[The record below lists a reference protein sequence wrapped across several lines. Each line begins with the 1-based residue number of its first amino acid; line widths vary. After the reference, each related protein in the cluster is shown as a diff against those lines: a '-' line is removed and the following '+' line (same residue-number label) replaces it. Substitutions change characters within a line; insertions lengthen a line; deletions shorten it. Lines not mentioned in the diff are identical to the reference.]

1 MTLQQGTRLGHYE
14 IRSLVGAGGLGEIY
28 LANDLSLHRPVGIK
42 LLPADLAADEDRLE
56 RFKREAYAASSLN
69 HPNILTIFEIGR
81 EGESY
86 FLVTEFVDGESL
98 AQHLQRDSLALT
110 EALEVAIQVASAL
123 AAAHAAG
130 ILHRD
135 IKPDNIVLRRDR
147 LIKVVDFGVATL
159 SERHEIN
166 SETQP
171 LAESLYDTGSDAI
184 GTAPYMSPEQVRGL
198 SVDARTDIWS
208 LGVVL
213 YQMVTGHLP
222 FAGKAPEVF
231 AEILKTDPPVL
242 ARYLPRAPN
251 ELERIVIKCLRKG
264 PEERYQM
271 VKELGLDLKSL
282 KQQLEFEELRRG
294 DRTTRES
301 GVKREDTAQP
311 KNYSTQVMVTPTG
324 IGASDI
330 RRTSSTTPVVT
341 RPPAHNRRL
350 VLALCVLAAIA
361 GMGGLLYSFRS
372 QLQSPPGPA
381 GAAPEIVPFTSSPG
395 NETAPSFA
403 PDGNRIAFAWNGG
416 QGDNTDIYVKQVGT
430 DDLQRL
436 TTDPAADIQPRW
448 SRDGLHIAFLR
459 QTAEGYGLYLIPS
472 IGGTERQLTRL
483 SLVPPIRFDVVQ
495 VDWSPDG
502 TWLAVSDR
510 GSPEEPFSIFAVARD
525 SGEKRR
531 LTSTQA
537 GVNGD
542 FSPAVSPDGKTV
554 AYRHFEGGGLSEI
567 YLVPVAGGEARRL
580 TFGDAVKSSPAWT
593 PDGRDIL
600 FLAESGSDMGLWR
613 VPAAGGTPD
622 RVEAVGTAVTSFAL
636 SRQGNRLA
644 WTQTINDSNIWQVDL
659 SGTIAQRESARMLI
673 SSTKI
678 DVASQFSPD
687 GKRIVFASTRSGR
700 TAIWMSDGDGQ
711 RPAQVASF
719 GRGSAGSPRWSPDG
733 RWIVFDARVDGNADI
748 YRTSPEGGKL
758 LRLTTESSEDIVPS
772 VSRDGQWIYFCSN
785 RSGTPQ
791 IWKMPADGGSAVQ
804 VTKGGGFDNV
814 ESPDGRYLYYAKGRG
829 QPGIW
834 RLPVAGGDET
844 PVLDKHRA
852 GLWRQWAVVEQGI
865 FFITAERPE
874 HPVIEFFRFADRSVT
889 PVMTLDKRLPDT
901 ISGLAVS
908 PDGRRLIWAQLDHV
922 SSDISLIENF
932 H

>member
-1 MTLQQGTRLGHYE
+1 ME
-14 IRSLVGAGGLGEIY
+14 
-28 LANDLSLHRPVGIK
+28 
-42 LLPADLAADEDRLE
+42 
-56 RFKREAYAASSLN
+56 
-69 HPNILTIFEIGR
+69 
-81 EGESY
+81 
-86 FLVTEFVDGESL
+86 
-98 AQHLQRDSLALT
+98 
-110 EALEVAIQVASAL
+110 
-123 AAAHAAG
+123 
-130 ILHRD
+130 
-135 IKPDNIVLRRDR
+135 
-147 LIKVVDFGVATL
+147 
-159 SERHEIN
+159 
-166 SETQP
+166 
-171 LAESLYDTGSDAI
+171 
-184 GTAPYMSPEQVRGL
+184 
-198 SVDARTDIWS
+198 
-208 LGVVL
+208 
-213 YQMVTGHLP
+213 
-222 FAGKAPEVF
+222 GKA
-231 AEILKTDPPVL
+231 I
-242 ARYLPRAPN
+242 
-251 ELERIVIKCLRKG
+251 
-264 PEERYQM
+264 
-271 VKELGLDLKSL
+271 
-282 KQQLEFEELRRG
+282 
-294 DRTTRES
+294 
-301 GVKREDTAQP
+301 
-311 KNYSTQVMVTPTG
+311 TQT
-324 IGASDI
+324 S
-330 RRTSSTTPVVT
+330 TSS
-341 RPPAHNRRL
+341 RL
-350 VLALCVLAAIA
+350 VPKI
-361 GMGGLLYSFRS
+361 
-372 QLQSPPGPA
+372 
-381 GAAPEIVPFTSSPG
+381 
-395 NETAPSFA
+395 
-403 PDGNRIAFAWNGG
+403 
-416 QGDNTDIYVKQVGT
+416 
-430 DDLQRL
+430 LQRL

-448 SRDGLHIAFLR
+448 SRDGLFIAFLR

-531 LTSTQA
+531 LTSTQT

-567 YLVPVAGGEARRL
+567 YLVPVAGGQARRL

-593 PDGRDIL
+593 TDGRDIL

-622 RVEAVGTAVTSFAL
+622 RVEAVGTAVTSFAI
-636 SRQGNRLA
+636 SPQGNRLA

-687 GKRIVFASTRSGR
+687 GKRVVFASTRSGR
-700 TAIWMSDGDGQ
+700 TAIWMSDSDGQ

-719 GRGSAGSPRWSPDG
+719 ERGSAGSPRWSPDG
-733 RWIVFDARVDGNADI
+733 RWIVFDGRVDGNADI
-748 YRTSPEGGKL
+748 YRTSPDGGKPQ
-758 LRLTTESSEDIVPS
+758 RLTTESSEDIVPS

-844 PVLDKHRA
+844 AVLDKHQA

-908 PDGRRLIWAQLDHV
+908 PDGRRLIWAQLDHI